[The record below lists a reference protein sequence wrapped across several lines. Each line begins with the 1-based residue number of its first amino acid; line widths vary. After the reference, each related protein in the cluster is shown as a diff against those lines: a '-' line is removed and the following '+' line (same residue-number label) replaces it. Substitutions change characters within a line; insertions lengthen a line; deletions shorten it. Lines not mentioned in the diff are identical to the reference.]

1 MDPNT
6 PTASSLLFLI
16 KKFREVI
23 SYASASDHAY
33 RIRPAISDFLTLPLL
48 SFKYIANLDHSQSR
62 IFFLIL
68 LLLIA
73 AALMLNYKSS
83 LARAGRRT
91 SATAGE
97 LSVSAIHAL
106 SKVIIP
112 TCSVWPQYYLDL
124 ARSAE
129 NSETMHI
136 RLPLNVLFR
145 DIRQGRIELR
155 SPSTDLPLLIEG
167 EFVVGSWTFDFG
179 IDLNDRAKALKWLLL
194 GELTFFPDEVCS
206 FESLCSIRLPCSR
219 RFLSPG
225 VSRRMVRMCNSRVVP
240 ITIFRAENVSDAER
254 AVLAEYCLQYAARSP
269 QGAKHMH
276 SRGVHHPNGTDV
288 TSHAESSHSLFR
300 HITLWPSLDTIPRAL
315 TETFIRSTQK
325 QLNKPGNN
333 GVSVLSFTTTE
344 TSLSPLTKKF
354 VLAVL
359 PFSCGLN
366 GNAKN
371 DDKHSGGAHIRT
383 PVPLLTPLPHILAL
397 LTSGP
402 HAQRVLAL
410 SNVSDAYA
418 LSLDAHATALE
429 YDFATRRDFIRGVGV
444 QRWREERLYA
454 RWEAALLREGTVTRW
469 AVVLG
474 RKE

>member
-33 RIRPAISDFLTLPLL
+33 RIRPTISDFLTLPLL
-48 SFKYIANLDHSQSR
+48 SFKYIANLDHSQAR
-62 IFFLIL
+62 IFILIL

-83 LARAGRRT
+83 LTRAGRRT

-124 ARSAE
+124 AHSAE

-179 IDLNDRAKALKWLLL
+179 IDLNDRAKALKWLLW
-194 GELTFFPDEVCS
+194 GELTFFPDEA
-206 FESLCSIRLPCSR
+206 FPKPRNFMED
-219 RFLSPG
+219 
-225 VSRRMVRMCNSRVVP
+225 
-240 ITIFRAENVSDAER
+240 ENVSDAER

-276 SRGVHHPNGTDV
+276 SRDVHHPNGTDV
-288 TSHAESSHSLFR
+288 TFHAESSHSLFR
-300 HITLWPSLDTIPRAL
+300 HITLWPSLDTVPRAL
-315 TETFIRSTQK
+315 TEIFIRNTQK

-359 PFSCGLN
+359 PFSRGLN
-366 GNAKN
+366 GNAKY
-371 DDKHSGGAHIRT
+371 DDKHSGGTHTRT
-383 PVPLLTPLPHILAL
+383 PAPLLTPLPHILAL

-410 SNVSDAYA
+410 SNLSDAYA

-429 YDFATRRDFIRGVGV
+429 YDFAARRNFIRGVGV